1 MADMHEVSVALGL
14 LDLVEEK
21 CRETGY
27 QTVSSVRVQVGKIS
41 GILPEALTFAFDSV
55 KKERVTARDSE
66 LIIELIPL
74 GGVCTACKQ
83 KFTTDEPYI
92 LECPSCSSSSF
103 KINQGYELQLIELE
117 VN

>member
-1 MADMHEVSVALGL
+1 MHEVSIALGL
-14 LDLVEEK
+14 IDLVEEK

-27 QTVSSVRVQVGKIS
+27 QTVASVKVHVGKAS
-41 GILPEALTFAFDSV
+41 GILPEALNFAFESAKRETV
-55 KKERVTARDSE
+55 ARHSE
-66 LIIELIPL
+66 LVIELIPL
-74 GGVCTACKQ
+74 GGVCTACNQ
-83 KFTTDEPYI
+83 RFTTDEPYI